1 MSVER
6 LSVGGLK
13 KIAIYGGTFDP
24 VHHAHLILAREAIET
39 LDLDKVILVPAAISP
54 LKKAAPV
61 ASGEV
66 RLAMLQ
72 AAIKGE
78 PKFEVDECELLRP
91 PPSYTIDTV
100 EEIRRRECDAS
111 IYCLIGEDN
120 VEQLPRWHRF
130 AELEKIVRFVVLDRT
145 GKQPSHSYQLIHRR
159 IDISATEIR
168 RRVAQNESIRYLVPD
183 SVERNYSAR
192 KTLSGAIAITPEN
205 LAKTCAE
212 LASNKKAEDI
222 VVLDLRGISSFT
234 DFFVICSGTS
244 EPQLK
249 AIANE
254 IETRLR
260 EDYSLRPV
268 AVDGFPASQWMVLD
282 YLQVVVHIFHRDKRA
297 FYSLE
302 GLWGDAPVLQWESIS
317 TR

>member
-1 MSVER
+1 LSVER

-24 VHHAHLILAREAIET
+24 VHHAHLILARQAIEA
-39 LDLDKVILVPAAISP
+39 LGLNKVILVPASISP

-66 RLAMLQ
+66 RLAVLQ

-78 PKFEVDECELLRP
+78 PEFEVNECELLRP

-100 EEIRRRECDAS
+100 EDIRQRECDAA

-120 VEQLPRWHRF
+120 IEQLPRWHRF
-130 AELEKIVRFVVLDRT
+130 AELEKTVRFVVLDRS

-183 SVERNYSAR
+183 SVE
-192 KTLSGAIAITPEN
+192 
-205 LAKTCAE
+205 
-212 LASNKKAEDI
+212 
-222 VVLDLRGISSFT
+222 
-234 DFFVICSGTS
+234 
-244 EPQLK
+244 
-249 AIANE
+249 E
-254 IETRLR
+254 IIQR
-260 EDYSLRPV
+260 EKLYREQ
-268 AVDGFPASQWMVLD
+268 SQ
-282 YLQVVVHIFHRDKRA
+282 
-297 FYSLE
+297 
-302 GLWGDAPVLQWESIS
+302 
-317 TR
+317 

>member
-24 VHHAHLILAREAIET
+24 VHHAHLILARQAIET
-39 LDLDKVILVPAAISP
+39 LGLDKVILVPASISP

-72 AAIKGE
+72 AAVKGE
-78 PKFEVDECELLRP
+78 PEFEVNECELLRP

-100 EEIRRRECDAS
+100 ADIRRCECDAA

-130 AELEKIVRFVVLDRT
+130 AELEKMVRFVVLDRS

-168 RRVAQNESIRYLVPD
+168 QRAAQNESIRYLVPD
-183 SVERNYSAR
+183 SVEQ
-192 KTLSGAIAITPEN
+192 I
-205 LAKTCAE
+205 
-212 LASNKKAEDI
+212 
-222 VVLDLRGISSFT
+222 
-234 DFFVICSGTS
+234 
-244 EPQLK
+244 
-249 AIANE
+249 
-254 IETRLR
+254 IER
-260 EDYSLRPV
+260 EKLYREQ
-268 AVDGFPASQWMVLD
+268 SQ
-282 YLQVVVHIFHRDKRA
+282 
-297 FYSLE
+297 
-302 GLWGDAPVLQWESIS
+302 
-317 TR
+317 